1 MEKYLNGW
9 HTLDSNK
16 IEEIWCE
23 RIPRWA
29 AKLKFEHAT
38 PVILIGIG
46 HDHESGQI
54 TVCVPEN
61 LTDFQIK
68 AILSS
73 ALLNLD
79 KEDPYR

>member
-1 MEKYLNGW
+1 MEEL
-9 HTLDSNK
+9 K
-16 IEEIWCE
+16 IIEICSQ
-23 RIPRWA
+23 RLQRWGI
-29 AKLKFEHAT
+29 KLLFEHST
-38 PVILIGIG
+38 PAILIGIG
-46 HDHESGQI
+46 HDHNSGQI